1 MWNVELHGVHHW
13 KEDWGK
19 VNSNIKN
26 HDVFYASSVL
36 LSSLISTWDHRKQ
49 GQESW

>member
-19 VNSNIKN
+19 ANSNV

-36 LSSLISTWDHRKQ
+36 LSGLTSTWDHSRQ
-49 GQESW
+49 GQESC